1 MGHRS
6 LELLAPAG
14 TRDAFWAALAG
25 GADAVY
31 CGLGNDFNARRG
43 ADNLDDDAFALC
55 CRAAHVAGA
64 RVFVT
69 FNVVIQD
76 DEMPRALASVARA
89 VRLGADALIV
99 QDWGLAAEARRR
111 AGRGRWPA
119 WRHAPRPGA
128 SGVAPRRQGP
138 SPGR

>member
-1 MGHRS
+1 MGKRF

-14 TRDAFWAALAG
+14 TKDAFWAALAG

-43 ADNLDDDAFALC
+43 ADNFDDETFATC

-99 QDWGLAAEARRR
+99 QDWGLAAEAKR
-111 AGRGRWPA
+111 RWPEVEA
-119 WRHAPRPGA
+119 FLK
-128 SGVAPRRQGP
+128 S
-138 SPGR
+138 S